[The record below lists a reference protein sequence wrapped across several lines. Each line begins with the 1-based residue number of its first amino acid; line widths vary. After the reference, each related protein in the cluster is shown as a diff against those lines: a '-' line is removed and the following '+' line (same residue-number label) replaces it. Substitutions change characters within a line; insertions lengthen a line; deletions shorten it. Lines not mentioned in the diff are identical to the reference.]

1 MPDAPTGGMDL
12 AAVTLAGC
20 GVSISTCVYDDWKS
34 MTTDTAST
42 PSEEPIERAAR
53 IIAQA
58 LMEAEVI
65 LAAGREA
72 RAQRVPPEVLETLE
86 RFGDV
91 LTRLVEHTEQLAN
104 RVAGL
109 TDAVGAIAEQRS
121 RAPQAPPPAAAKPQ
135 LPEMEPS
142 FAPGGEGIDVT
153 IAAVP
158 GFQGL
163 MEVQRALVRLPQV
176 QSAAVRRYQ
185 DDEAAIQLV
194 LSQPM
199 TASVIADGVSV
210 GTGKRLMVD
219 ESRPD
224 ALRLRLRFLSEG

>member
-1 MPDAPTGGMDL
+1 MDAVSYGVVVATGRE
-12 AAVTLAGC
+12 
-20 GVSISTCVYDDWKS
+20 
-34 MTTDTAST
+34 MTNDTTNSDAS
-42 PSEEPIERAAR
+42 ERAAR
-53 IIAQA
+53 IIAESLAQG

-65 LAAGREA
+65 IAAERDA
-72 RAQRVPPEVLETLE
+72 RAQQIPPQLIDTLE
-86 RFGDV
+86 RFSAV
-91 LTRLVEHTEQLAN
+91 LTRLVEFTEQIGVRINELTEAVNVLAD
-104 RVAGL
+104 L
-109 TDAVGAIAEQRS
+109 
-121 RAPQAPPPAAAKPQ
+121 RAQAPAPSTKPQ

-163 MEVQRALVRLPQV
+163 MELQRALVRLPQV

-194 LSQPM
+194 LQQPM
-199 TASVIADGVSV
+199 TASAIAEGL
-210 GTGKRLMVD
+210 TGSTGRTIFVD

-224 ALRLRLRFLSEG
+224 VLRLRLRFLSGQ

>member
-1 MPDAPTGGMDL
+1 
-12 AAVTLAGC
+12 
-20 GVSISTCVYDDWKS
+20 
-34 MTTDTAST
+34 MTTGSPNEQDPGA
-42 PSEEPIERAAR
+42 IDRAAR

-65 LAAGREA
+65 IAADRDA
-72 RAQRVPPEVLETLE
+72 RTPAVPPAVIETLE
-86 RFGDV
+86 RFSEI
-91 LTRLVEHTEQLAN
+91 LSRLVDHNEQLAA
-104 RVAGL
+104 RIADL
-109 TDAVGAIAEQRS
+109 SSAVEALAQAETRG
-121 RAPQAPPPAAAKPQ
+121 RPVNGGAKPQ

-142 FAPGGEGIDVT
+142 FAPGGEGVDVV

-163 MEVQRALVRLPQV
+163 MEVQRALVRLPGV

-199 TASVIADGVSV
+199 PATAIAEGISTA
-210 GTGKRLMVD
+210 TGSQLIVD
-219 ESRPD
+219 ESRPET
-224 ALRLRLRFLSEG
+224 LRLRLRFL

>member
-1 MPDAPTGGMDL
+1 MTADTAPT
-12 AAVTLAGC
+12 
-20 GVSISTCVYDDWKS
+20 
-34 MTTDTAST
+34 
-42 PSEEPIERAAR
+42 PNEQPIDRAAR
-53 IIAQA
+53 IIARA

-65 LAAGREA
+65 IAADRDA
-72 RAQRVPPEVLETLE
+72 RAKVMPPEVLETLE
-86 RFGDV
+86 RFSSV
-91 LTRLVEHTEQLAN
+91 LTRLVQHTEQLAE
-104 RVAGL
+104 RMSELTEAVA
-109 TDAVGAIAEQRS
+109 AIAEQRS
-121 RAPQAPPPAAAKPQ
+121 RVPQAPPFTAKPQ

-142 FAPGGEGIDVT
+142 FAPGGEGVDVT

-199 TASVIADGVSV
+199 TATAISDGVSS

-224 ALRLRLRFLSEG
+224 ALRLRLRFLDA

>member
-1 MPDAPTGGMDL
+1 
-12 AAVTLAGC
+12 
-20 GVSISTCVYDDWKS
+20 
-34 MTTDTAST
+34 MTTDTPFKDSDND
-42 PSEEPIERAAR
+42 SFVRAAE

-65 LAAGREA
+65 IAADRDA
-72 RAQRVPPEVLETLE
+72 RAPALAPEVLETLE
-86 RFGDV
+86 RFGDI
-91 LTRLVEHTEQLAN
+91 LTRLVEHTESLAA
-104 RVAGL
+104 RLADL
-109 TDAVGAIAEQRS
+109 TDAVGQMAE
-121 RAPQAPPPAAAKPQ
+121 AHAAPPPAAEPAKPHI
-135 LPEMEPS
+135 PELEPA
-142 FAPGGEGIDVT
+142 FASGGEGIDVT

-163 MEVQRALVRLPQV
+163 MEIQRALVRLPQV

-199 TASVIADGVSV
+199 TAAAIAEGVTA
-210 GTGKRLMVD
+210 GTGKRIFVD

-224 ALRLRLRFLSEG
+224 ALRLRLRFLNA

>member
-1 MPDAPTGGMDL
+1 MTSGNPQHEHDRQALDR
-12 AAVTLAGC
+12 AAL
-20 GVSISTCVYDDWKS
+20 D
-34 MTTDTAST
+34 
-42 PSEEPIERAAR
+42 RAAR

-65 LAAGREA
+65 MAAERDA
-72 RAQRVPPEVLETLE
+72 RAQQVPPVLVETLE
-86 RFGDV
+86 KFSDI
-91 LTRLVEHTEQLAN
+91 LAQLVAHTEQLAT
-104 RVAGL
+104 RMSELSVAVAAL
-109 TDAVGAIAEQRS
+109 SES
-121 RAPQAPPPAAAKPQ
+121 RPEAPPPPSHRPQ

-142 FAPGGEGIDVT
+142 FSPGGEGVDVT

-199 TASVIADGVSV
+199 TASAIAEGVSAA
-210 GTGKRLMVD
+210 TGKQLVVD
-219 ESRPD
+219 DARPES
-224 ALRLRLRFLSEG
+224 LRLRLRFL